1 MTPDQIRVG
10 QVLQGKG
17 TDACFTREV
26 LSINPKR
33 REAVTLVYRH
43 GKLVGEALPMSLM
56 ALARWAEREVAVR
69 P

>member
-1 MTPDQIRVG
+1 MTSDQIRVG

-26 LSINPKR
+26 LSIDTKR
-33 REAVTLVYRH
+33 REAVTLVYRQ
-43 GKLVGEALPMSLM
+43 GKFIGESLPMSLM
-56 ALARWAEREVAVR
+56 SLARWAACEVAVR

>member
-1 MTPDQIRVG
+1 MTPDQIHVG

-17 TDACFTREV
+17 PDSDKTREV

-33 REAVTLVYRH
+33 REAVTLVYRS
-43 GKLVGEALPMSLM
+43 GKFIGEDQPLSLM
-56 ALARWAEREVAVR
+56 ALARWAAHEVVR

>member
-17 TDACFTREV
+17 ADACFTREV
-26 LSINPKR
+26 LSINEKR
-33 REAVTLVYRH
+33 REAVTLVYRS
-43 GKLVGEALPMSLM
+43 GKFIGEGQPLSLM
-56 ALARWAEREVAVR
+56 ALARWAAHEVAVR